1 MAFIEETL
9 YVIINSLQTS
19 PVQHR
24 RASLYALPPTVATA
38 TAETSSVS
46 PDRFSSRAADVRAV
60 VLDDFTNAERAG
72 VTTHGELVETELLRN
87 QPGLSVT
94 RQQVALNG
102 GMDAINRG
110 QRGSLDNFFRN
121 QFTERLDNASD
132 GWAGLLDTDGPR
144 AVVHQ
149 SQGASQ
155 SRAVEPLWGRVQGD
169 TAFRQQVERQ
179 LGLPSSGDS
188 LSREER
194 SRLLGA
200 LVTRSDQIH
209 RQDPAVRGAV
219 DELRLLQ
226 EEASDRGHIHVISA
240 GNQGALERE
249 MNDLGVA
256 IPSGFFRNEFVG
268 PESIVVGAA
277 DDGTRDAR
285 SGRPA
290 GVASIASPNAG
301 AHIAA
306 DAVDRPMMVEGQL
319 QHHTGSSYAA
329 PQVSS
334 MVLDMLRAEPDLS
347 RQEILTRLRSQAS
360 PLPGQERYVGAGVVS
375 YNR

>member
-1 MAFIEETL
+1 MT
-9 YVIINSLQTS
+9 
-19 PVQHR
+19 
-24 RASLYALPPTVATA
+24 
-38 TAETSSVS
+38 
-46 PDRFSSRAADVRAV
+46 DRFSSGSAEVRVAI
-60 VLDDFTNAERAG
+60 LDDFTNADRPG

-87 QPGLSVT
+87 QPGLPVT

-102 GMDAINRG
+102 RMDAIARG
-110 QRGSLDNFFRN
+110 QRGSLDTFFRN
-121 QFTERLDNASD
+121 QVTERLDNASD
-132 GWAGLLDTDGPR
+132 GWAQLLESDGPR
-144 AVVHQ
+144 TVVHQ

-155 SRAVEPLWGRVQGD
+155 SRAVEPLWGRVQNEP
-169 TAFRQQVERQ
+169 AFRRQVERQ
-179 LGLPSSGDS
+179 LGLARSGES

-200 LVTRSDQIH
+200 IVSRSDQIH
-209 RQDPAVRGAV
+209 RADPTVRESV
-219 DELRLLQ
+219 EELRLLQ
-226 EEASDRGHIHVISA
+226 EEAADRGHIHVISA

-277 DDGTRDAR
+277 DDGTREAR
-285 SGRPA
+285 SGRSA
-290 GVASIASPNAG
+290 GVAAIASPNAG

-334 MVLDMLRAEPDLS
+334 MVVDMLRAEPDLS
-347 RQEILTRLRSQAS
+347 RQEILARLRSQAA
-360 PLPGQERYVGAGVVS
+360 PLPGQEQYVGAGVVA
-375 YNR
+375 YRR